1 MFSSQPAFAA
11 WRQPQAAAAWR
22 RMLTGTGAQTAF
34 HFEAVRVAMAAR
46 YCDEL
51 IALKEGRLLRRGPPA
66 EFMRGGVVKDIF
78 GVEMGVL
85 EHSVTGQPIGYVQ

>member
-1 MFSSQPAFAA
+1 MFSSQPALAA

-22 RMLTGTGAQTAF
+22 RMLTGTAF

-66 EFMRGGVVKDIF
+66 EFMRGGVLKDVF